1 MAKKRKRKNKK
12 KYIEITKKISLCVV
26 LVTLLLGLSYLIFE
40 TNILKPRLNELT
52 TSYISFNN
60 KNTTDM
66 LQINNLSKMSDKI
79 GNSNWNN
86 RTLKIN
92 VESDENVEYQI
103 IIYKIIQ
110 TTENNY
116 IKVSFNNNI
125 KTLDELELLEDG
137 GRVIYQGKINNND
150 MFLRMW
156 ISKEYKDKVN
166 NNSFEIKIRPR

>member
-52 TSYISFNN
+52 TSYISFDN